1 MCKKFTSPEYF
12 CLFSSYL
19 CYNVLVFSTIHQEGD
34 AFMDS
39 EIKTLLASKYQ
50 LDLEEDIL
58 FTKDEY
64 LKFFFDW
71 QEKPRTLY
79 LISGNPLTLG
89 LPFRESTI
97 HFPDFISLIETD
109 NELAEVEGRHTFVQR
124 LIQRIEYMGN
134 DLLLYLPL
142 KHETGKLWL
151 TVSLQKKTTHQQ
163 RPQLIYGQ
171 VIRLSHTTPVEIIHY
186 QKTYQDPLTRLFTR
200 ETLRQHLKNFIPNDQ
215 TYAMYM
221 DLDGFKKIN
230 DFFGHKFGDQ
240 FLIDIA
246 ERFIAVWESDVVYYR
261 LGGDE
266 FFIIV
271 YHHSEEMVKA
281 RAQKLITMI
290 ESLEIEGRT
299 AGVSASIGVVR
310 ITEENKQYDTLLD
323 LADRAMYK
331 AKNTGKGHCVVTKE

>member
-1 MCKKFTSPEYF
+1 M
-12 CLFSSYL
+12 
-19 CYNVLVFSTIHQEGD
+19 N
-34 AFMDS
+34 S
-39 EIKTLLASKYQ
+39 EIQSFFQSVYQ
-50 LDLEEDIL
+50 LDPIQDIF
-58 FTKDEY
+58 FTNDEY
-64 LKFFFDW
+64 IKFALDW
-71 QEKPRTLY
+71 QEVPCTIY
-79 LISGNPLTLG
+79 LISGNPTPLG
-89 LPFRESTI
+89 LPSSDHKI
-97 HFPDFISLIETD
+97 AIQDFLPYIEMD
-109 NELAEVEGRHTFVQR
+109 NELAEVEGRHTFIDR
-124 LIQRIEYMGN
+124 LIQRIEFMGS
-134 DLLLYLPL
+134 DLLLYLPI
-142 KHETGKLWL
+142 KHEAGKLWL
-151 TVSLQKKTTHQQ
+151 TITIQKKTTFQQ

-171 VIRLSHTTPVEIIHY
+171 VIRVSHTTPVEIIHY

-281 RAQKLITMI
+281 RARKLIEMI
-290 ESLEIEGRT
+290 ESLEIEGRA
-299 AGVSASIGVVR
+299 AGVSASIGIVR
-310 ITEENKQYDTLLD
+310 ITEENKQYDRLLD
-323 LADRAMYK
+323 LADRVMYK
-331 AKNTGKGHCVVTKE
+331 AKNTGKGHCILTKEI